1 MDNRSSWSVFRM
13 LFILI
18 IALWYLFGFPIAAQ
32 VFTVAAATFFATGR
46 RYRWFYILYKTLPR
60 DVQAAYRFL
69 RINLQLRDWN
79 KRNMSVT
86 RLFTEEVSPK
96 RMAKVAYHFE
106 GRSWTY
112 SQVEAY
118 SNRVGNYFM
127 SLKKADGTPLLQ
139 REDSVG
145 LVMENCPEYVCI
157 WLGLAKVG
165 FVTALINS
173 NLRREPLSHSI
184 QAANCKVLICGASL
198 SAAVAEVYESIDGIP
213 LFQLGKSDG
222 ESPECLSRHGVIFL
236 GDVLPQAS
244 SELPIELIRKT
255 GPRDKLMY
263 IYTSGTTGLPK
274 AAVITNLRFMF
285 MTVSIHLMLGIKDDD
300 VVYDPLPLYH
310 TAGGI
315 IGAGQAII
323 CGNTVALRKKF
334 SASNFWKDCV
344 TYKCTVAQYIGEIC
358 RYLLSVPEMPEERDH
373 KVRVMFGNGL
383 RPQIWKTFVER
394 FRIKQIGE
402 LYGATEGNSN
412 IINIDGTIG
421 AVGFVPRY
429 AGKVYPMAL
438 IRVDEETGEPLRGKD
453 GLCIRCEPG
462 EPGISVAKIN
472 NKNAISSF
480 HGYADKKASEKKVIH
495 DVFTKGD
502 SAFNSGDILVM
513 DEFGYFYFKDRTGDT
528 FRWKGENVATSEVE
542 AVISNIVGLKD
553 ATVYGVE
560 VPETEG
566 RAGMAAIVDEDGS
579 LDLVKLSEGMKKSLP
594 GYARPLFLRVLKELP
609 MTGTY
614 KLKKK
619 DLQSDGFSP
628 KLIKDKLYISVK
640 EKFVPLT
647 EEIYAD
653 VLNGKVKL

>member
-1 MDNRSSWSVFRM
+1 MYQRSAWSVVRM
-13 LFILI
+13 FLLLFI
-18 IALWYLFGFPIAAQ
+18 AMWYLFGSSIAVQ
-32 VFTVAAATFFATGR
+32 VFALAAATFIATGR

-60 DVQAAYRFL
+60 DIQAAYNFCRV
-69 RINLQLRDWN
+69 NLQLRDWN
-79 KRNMSVT
+79 KRNMTVA
-86 RLFTEEVSPK
+86 RVFCEEVSPK
-96 RMAKVAYHFE
+96 RMAKVAFHFE
-106 GRSWTY
+106 GRAWTY
-112 SQVEAY
+112 SQVEAF
-118 SNRVGNYFM
+118 SNRVANYFTG
-127 SLKKADGTPLLQ
+127 LKSADGT
-139 REDSVG
+139 RKFKRGDTVA

-157 WLGLAKVG
+157 WLGLSKVG
-165 FVTALINS
+165 LVTALVNN
-173 NLRREPLSHSI
+173 NLRRQPLSHSVK
-184 QAANCKVLICGASL
+184 AAECKALICGASI
-198 SAAVAEVYESIDGIP
+198 AGAVAEVYDSLEGIP
-213 LFQLGKSDG
+213 LFQLGKSS
-222 ESPECLSRHGVIFL
+222 ESPECLSSHGIIFL
-236 GDVLPQAS
+236 DDVLSQVS
-244 SELPIELIRKT
+244 SEQPTDQIMQA

-274 AAVITNLRFMF
+274 AAVITHLRFMF
-285 MTVSIHLMLGIKDDD
+285 MAIGIHIMIGIKEDD

-315 IGAGQAII
+315 IGAGQVILG
-323 CGNTVALRKKF
+323 GNTVALRKKF

-344 TYKCTVAQYIGEIC
+344 IYKCTVAQYIGEIC
-358 RYLLSVPEMPEERDH
+358 RYLLSVPEKPEEH
-373 KVRVMFGNGL
+373 EHTVRTMFGNGL
-383 RPQIWKTFVER
+383 RPQIWIKFVER

-429 AGKVYPMAL
+429 ARKVYPMAL
-438 IRVDEETGEPLRGKD
+438 IRVDEETGEPIRGKD

-472 NKNAISSF
+472 NKNAINSF
-480 HGYADKKASEKKVIH
+480 HGYADKKASEKKIIH

-553 ATVYGVE
+553 AVVYGVE
-560 VPETEG
+560 VPDTEG
-566 RAGMAAIVDEDGS
+566 RAGMAAIMDEDGT
-579 LDLVKLSEGMKKSLP
+579 LDREKLAEGVKKSLP
-594 GYARPLFLRVLKELP
+594 GYARPLFLRVLRELP

-619 DLQSDGFSP
+619 DLQIDGYNP
-628 KLIKDKLYISVK
+628 RLVKDKLFIYSK
-640 EKFVPLT
+640 EQFVPLT
-647 EEIYAD
+647 EQIYD
-653 VLNGKVKL
+653 DILSGKVKL